1 MIFHLTVIIVLLL
14 YQIDSTVRREES
26 FVIDFSKQ
34 EEIERQKKEQTFKE
48 DISKRIDDLIAAS
61 RKSGEPIRNIAVDAG
76 SKLKDDRNT
85 DADQLYKDAERL
97 AQDLKAGQLED
108 AREETVELEEQR
120 TKKKEDPKKKEYS
133 GPLKDDRGTDAEQLY
148 KDAERLAQ
156 DLKNGQKSNAFDE
169 KYSDET
175 VDLGGGKKDGGNS
188 DKVYSGPSVL
198 SYTLDGRKASKLP
211 IPAYRCY
218 AGGEVTVIIV
228 VNPQGVV
235 IGAEVKDD
243 ISSTDQCL
251 RNFAVRAARLSRF
264 SQSSTAPA
272 RQTGEIVYR
281 FIAQ

>member
-14 YQIDSTVRREES
+14 YQIDATVRREES

-34 EEIERQKKEQTFKE
+34 EEIERQMQEMEEMEREIAKMEAIRQRLEEK
-48 DISKRIDDLIAAS
+48 ISGS
-61 RKSGEPIRNIAVDAG
+61 STPVRNIAVDRG
-76 SKLKDDRNT
+76 
-85 DADQLYKDAERL
+85 
-97 AQDLKAGQLED
+97 
-108 AREETVELEEQR
+108 
-120 TKKKEDPKKKEYS
+120 

-156 DLKNGQKSNAFDE
+156 ELRNGQSNAFE
-169 KYSDET
+169 ESYSDDT
-175 VDLGGGKKDGGNS
+175 VDLGSGKQS
-188 DKVYSGPSVL
+188 ESTSESTYSGPSVL

-228 VNPQGVV
+228 VNPQGMV